1 MRFATEARRPSI
13 FGSTFATM
21 LAGVTLGC
29 VYLAGC
35 AVSFLM
41 AGVAMAVRKKT

>member
-1 MRFATEARRPSI
+1 MRIATEARKRRILVS
-13 FGSTFATM
+13 GFATM
-21 LAGVTLGC
+21 LAGLTLGC

>member
-21 LAGVTLGC
+21 LAGLTLGC